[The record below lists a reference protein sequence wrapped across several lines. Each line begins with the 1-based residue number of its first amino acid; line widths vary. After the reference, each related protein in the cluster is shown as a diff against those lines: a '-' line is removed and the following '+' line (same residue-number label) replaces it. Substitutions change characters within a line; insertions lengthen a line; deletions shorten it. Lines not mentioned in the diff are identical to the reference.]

1 MYLHIYEVMYIKY
14 AFGTTWINIYQC
26 FITRPNPPQM
36 SRTPLSGMRW
46 LRQWAGAVPV
56 SIVRMLYIYIIC
68 IYLYVYSVYSYSSSL
83 SLSLCQHIYIC
94 IHVLSVYVCACF
106 VFVRSRKG

>member
-1 MYLHIYEVMYIKY
+1 MFLHSYEVMYIKY
-14 AFGTTWINIYQC
+14 AFGTTWIHIYQC

-56 SIVRMLYIYIIC
+56 SIVRICVCYIYIFIQ
-68 IYLYVYSVYSYSSSL
+68 YVYSYSSSL

-94 IHVLSVYVCACF
+94 IHVLSVYVYACF